1 MGAEKVSFIN
11 DVMSQVL
18 RAFYKNAGAALLMA
32 FLFIF
37 FYDKVLD
44 NGFKNTIR
52 TFFHRLK
59 NEKGFLIRYI
69 FFFYTF
75 MLLFETL
82 LCRPIWG
89 SPLTNVIGIWG
100 LRDGT
105 GQLYT
110 ENIENFLLFVPFS
123 FLVCYSAKESKR
135 SWKRGVIVSILLSI
149 TIEFL
154 QLFLK
159 IGTFQLSDLFYN
171 TIGGFI
177 GGLIYWIG
185 YRIQKH
191 NKHNKHK
198 K

>member
-1 MGAEKVSFIN
+1 MGIEKISFIN

-32 FLFIF
+32 FLFMF
-37 FYDKVLD
+37 FYDIVAKDGLKSAV
-44 NGFKNTIR
+44 KS
-52 TFFHRLK
+52 FFHRIK
-59 NEKGFLIRYI
+59 DEKGFLIRYLL
-69 FFFYTF
+69 FFYTF

-100 LRDGT
+100 LHDGT

-123 FLVCYSAKESKR
+123 LLVCCNTEESKR
-135 SWKRGVIVSILLSI
+135 CWKRGVFVSALLSI
-149 TIEFL
+149 TIEFI

-159 IGTFQLSDLFYN
+159 IGTFQLSDIVFN
-171 TIGGFI
+171 CVGGFI

-185 YRIQKH
+185 YKVKH
-191 NKHNKHK
+191 RGSSV
-198 K
+198 